1 MKKFRLQRGRHML
14 SRLKK
19 LLLMAKLTTLLILIS
34 FMQISAKVSA
44 QAGKLDLKVK
54 NVSIFEVF
62 EEIED
67 NSEYRFFYD
76 NDQVDLRKKV
86 SINTKQ
92 EQISSILKE
101 LFKGTDL
108 TYQVKDQLI
117 LVQSKYSNVNINNTQ
132 QENTVSGTVTDASG
146 GPLPSVTVVIKGT
159 TKGTI
164 TDIDGNYS
172 LQNVPGDATLVF
184 SFIGMKMQEISV
196 AGKTSID
203 IVMEEDAIGIEEVV
217 AIGYGTQNRQEI
229 TGAIAVA
236 NLGNFREVPVNNI
249 LETVKGTIAG
259 LSVGSTNTAGAE
271 ASLLIR
277 GQNSIGSKGADNS
290 PLLVVDG
297 VIYNGSLNDISTED
311 IENLTV
317 LKDASA
323 AAVYGSRSANGVIL
337 IETKKGRGINGKPK
351 FNVKLSY
358 GIVNELKRLKVY
370 DADGYIQRLI
380 DINAYAG
387 VEVNRD
393 NMELYLTENERQNY
407 LATPDHKATL
417 TDPYGLIGQSG
428 FNRKADISVANSFE
442 KANYY
447 ISISG
452 TDQKGVVLNDRY
464 KNMTGRINISSDL
477 TNWFN
482 LGVKSFYSFRDYSG
496 ASPSMTSATGLS
508 PWAKIYAED
517 GLYERYPNT
526 TTSITSPFWQIATVN
541 VDKRYQLNGVVSAV
555 LKAPWVKGLSYNLNL
570 SGSSI
575 WNEGS
580 SFNDLHT
587 NAGFSANGTGSRS
600 YNKTNYT
607 QADNIIRFKRLFKDK
622 HDVNVT
628 LLYSVEQTKSESM
641 SLSAQN
647 FENMVLLDYKL
658 QNGLTQT
665 VGTSGGESANIGMMA
680 RASYAYDRRYSL
692 TGTIR
697 RDGYS
702 GFSLNK
708 KWGNFGSLGF
718 NWNITNES
726 FMDNLNVVDNLAL
739 RVSYGSNGNQAIA
752 PYNTLAKV
760 GTDKYVLGGESGY
773 SITQFISSLAA
784 NNLSWETTTG
794 TNIGVDFTVLKNRIS
809 GSLDGYLTKTT
820 NLIFNRSI
828 PNISGYGSIFDNV
841 GEIKNKGIE
850 IELHTKNIQKSE
862 FSWSSDIAFSLNRN
876 KVVSITGLDAD
887 GDGVEDDLVSNG
899 YFIGRSLGT
908 IYSTRIIGMYQQ
920 EDVDNGTI
928 MNGMRPGDYI
938 LEDLPTEEYP
948 NGDGKINGDDRQFL
962 GISKP
967 NFTWSWT
974 NTFKYKD
981 FTLMAYLYS
990 NWGGNGYFLGSN
1002 TPYFDSYAYRID
1014 INHPVYDYW
1023 TPDNTGAEFP
1033 RLDYNAQAGYTG
1045 TKYYDRSFIKL
1056 QKVSLSYN
1064 MDQWVKPMGINNL
1077 LLSVSADNLFIWA
1090 PHWIGL
1096 DAETAQG
1103 LTWGARPSLRTFLF
1117 SLSFNF

>member
-14 SRLKK
+14 SCLKK

-146 GPLPSVTVVIKGT
+146 GPLPGVTIVIKGT
-159 TKGTI
+159 TKGTT
-164 TDIDGNYS
+164 TDTDGNYS

-184 SFIGMKMQEISV
+184 SFVGMKSKEISV

-271 ASLLIR
+271 ASLTVR
-277 GQNSIGSKGADNS
+277 GQNSTGADNS

-358 GIVNELKRLKVY
+358 GIVNELKGLKVY
-370 DADGYIQRLI
+370 DAEGYIQKLI
-380 DINAYAG
+380 DIYAYDG
-387 VEVNRD
+387 IEVDRN
-393 NMELYLTENERQNY
+393 NMELYLTKNEVQNY
-407 LATPDHKATL
+407 LATPDHKPTL
-417 TDPYGLIGQSG
+417 TDPYGLIGQIG

-482 LGVKSFYSFRDYSG
+482 LGVKSFYSFKDYSG
-496 ASPSMTSATGLS
+496 ASPSMRSATALS

-517 GLYERYPNT
+517 GLYEQYPNT
-526 TTSITSPFWQIATVN
+526 TTSITSPFWEIATVN

-580 SFNDLHT
+580 SFYDLHT
-587 NAGFSANGTGSRS
+587 NAGFSANGKGGRS

-628 LLYSVEQTKSESM
+628 LLYSVEQTENESM

-647 FENMVLLDYKL
+647 FDNMVLLDYKL
-658 QNGLTQT
+658 ENGLTQT
-665 VGTSGGESANIGMMA
+665 VETGGWESANIGMMA
-680 RASYAYDRRYSL
+680 RASYSYDRRYSL

-726 FMDNLNVVDNLAL
+726 FMDNLNAVDNLAL

-752 PYNTLAKV
+752 PYSTLAKV

-773 SITQFISSLAA
+773 SNTQYISSLAA

-794 TNIGVDFTVLKNRIS
+794 TNIGVDFAVLKNRIS

-828 PNISGYGSIFDNV
+828 PGISGYGSIFDNV

-850 IELHTKNIQKSE
+850 IELHTKNIQKSD

-948 NGDGKINGDDRQFL
+948 NGDGKIDGDDRQFL

-990 NWGGNGYFLGSN
+990 IWGGNGYFLGSN

-1033 RLDYNAQAGYTG
+1033 RLDYNARAGYKG

-1103 LTWGARPSLRTFLF
+1103 LSWESRPSLRTFLF

>member
-477 TNWFN
+477 TKWFN

-760 GTDKYVLGGESGY
+760 GTDKYVLGG
-773 SITQFISSLAA
+773 SLDIQLL
-784 NNLSWETTTG
+784 NLSHRLRQIT
-794 TNIGVDFTVLKNRIS
+794 L
-809 GSLDGYLTKTT
+809 
-820 NLIFNRSI
+820 
-828 PNISGYGSIFDNV
+828 V
-841 GEIKNKGIE
+841 G
-850 IELHTKNIQKSE
+850 
-862 FSWSSDIAFSLNRN
+862 
-876 KVVSITGLDAD
+876 
-887 GDGVEDDLVSNG
+887 
-899 YFIGRSLGT
+899 
-908 IYSTRIIGMYQQ
+908 
-920 EDVDNGTI
+920 
-928 MNGMRPGDYI
+928 
-938 LEDLPTEEYP
+938 
-948 NGDGKINGDDRQFL
+948 
-962 GISKP
+962 
-967 NFTWSWT
+967 
-974 NTFKYKD
+974 
-981 FTLMAYLYS
+981 
-990 NWGGNGYFLGSN
+990 
-1002 TPYFDSYAYRID
+1002 
-1014 INHPVYDYW
+1014 
-1023 TPDNTGAEFP
+1023 
-1033 RLDYNAQAGYTG
+1033 
-1045 TKYYDRSFIKL
+1045 KL
-1056 QKVSLSYN
+1056 Q
-1064 MDQWVKPMGINNL
+1064 QAPI
-1077 LLSVSADNLFIWA
+1077 SV
-1090 PHWIGL
+1090 
-1096 DAETAQG
+1096 
-1103 LTWGARPSLRTFLF
+1103 LTLPF
-1117 SLSFNF
+1117 